1 LPDPNFCQL
10 PTGIEPID
18 PTSKCSKAL
27 RRFDF
32 SRAAKS
38 DADDANLQQLVNAWP
53 ELPETIQGAILV
65 MVRSAVPK

>member
-1 LPDPNFCQL
+1 
-10 PTGIEPID
+10 
-18 PTSKCSKAL
+18 L

-38 DADDANLQQLVNAWP
+38 DADDANLQALIDAWP
-53 ELPETIQGAILV
+53 KLPKAIRGAIGV